1 MHKRKYKIISFVL
14 AVTLLLTGIY
24 LDTAAKD
31 AFFLCD
37 PTGETDYI
45 NSMQLCG
52 SEMFVECGGNRQQSI
67 ELHSFLS
74 LPHLDRVFVL
84 QGKYCSHPELIQTFS
99 QTSDG
104 LVTDYMHQSDG
115 KKRN

>member
-1 MHKRKYKIISFVL
+1 M
-14 AVTLLLTGIY
+14 LLLMGIY
-24 LDTAAKD
+24 PDTAAKD

-52 SEMFVECGGNRQQSI
+52 SEMLVECGNNRQQPV

-74 LPHLDRVFVL
+74 LPCLNRIFAL
-84 QGKYCSHPELIQTFS
+84 QGKYFGQLETIQSFS